1 MAKDSSLEKYELPGK
16 TVTVS
21 LPEIYNII
29 QYWLLNM
36 YRMGGIIV
44 EVAHRSIIKQGYLG
58 DGSEGERKRWGHG
71 RGVGGGGGVKYNWSF
86 WWGTNNHWLRSKSQQ
101 QQRCGHRHTD
111 RTTKWLRPPYAAPFK
126 QRESMQRYRKWIGG
140 YEQTSVKLFLALKI
154 VTLFIDTQWNPLN
167 MV

>member
-1 MAKDSSLEKYELPGK
+1 MAKDSSLEKYELPGR

-21 LPEIYNII
+21 LSEIYNII

-36 YRMGGIIV
+36 YRMGGIID

-71 RGVGGGGGVKYNWSF
+71 RGVGGGGGVKSNWSF

-111 RTTKWLRPPYAAPFK
+111 RTTKWLRPPYAAPLQAKRINAALLQVDKRIWADECKIIPSIKNSDTFYWYTV
-126 QRESMQRYRKWIGG
+126 ES
-140 YEQTSVKLFLALKI
+140 
-154 VTLFIDTQWNPLN
+154 P
-167 MV
+167 